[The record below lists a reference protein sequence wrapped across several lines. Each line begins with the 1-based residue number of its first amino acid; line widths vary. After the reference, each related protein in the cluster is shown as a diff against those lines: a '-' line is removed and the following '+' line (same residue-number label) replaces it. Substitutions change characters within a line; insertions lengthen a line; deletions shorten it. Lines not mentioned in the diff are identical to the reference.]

1 MSFLAIIEKICVISR
16 RVIHGKNLLIPL
28 PKNFARDGNFY
39 FASGN
44 VKSVVSE
51 IERSHGYPFRS
62 VAISFPLDQHPR
74 TPILPSIMTQIVSV
88 HSYRGGTGKSNLTAN
103 LATTVALSGK
113 RVGIVDTDI
122 QSPGIHIL
130 FRLDETKIKKTLND
144 YLWDEQC
151 HVKQIAYDVSSVI
164 NGQNS
169 NGKIFLIPSSMKSE
183 DIATILSEGYDV
195 ELLQKGFQELSDYLQ
210 LDYLFIDTHP
220 GLNEETLLSIGL
232 SNILVVILRPDQ
244 QDYLGTAVIVEV
256 ARELEVPKMLLV
268 VNKALTDFDFG
279 ILKEKVCET
288 YQLPVAGVL
297 PLSTEMLRLGSQGLF
312 TLHHPDHVWSQELRR
327 IANHL

>member
-1 MSFLAIIEKICVISR
+1 
-16 RVIHGKNLLIPL
+16 
-28 PKNFARDGNFY
+28 
-39 FASGN
+39 
-44 VKSVVSE
+44 
-51 IERSHGYPFRS
+51 
-62 VAISFPLDQHPR
+62 
-74 TPILPSIMTQIVSV
+74 MTQIVSI

-103 LATTVALSGK
+103 IATTMAMLGK

-130 FRLDETKIKKTLND
+130 FGLDETKIHKTLND
-144 YLWDEQC
+144 YLWDENC
-151 HVKQIAYDVSSVI
+151 NVKHIAYDVSNVF
-164 NGQNS
+164 NGNTATVE
-169 NGKIFLIPSSMKSE
+169 NNGGKIYLIPSSMKSE

-195 ELLQKGFQELSDYLQ
+195 ELLQQGFHQFGEALE
-210 LDYLFIDTHP
+210 LDYLFVDTHP

-232 SNILVVILRPDQ
+232 SSVLVVILRPDQ

-268 VNKALTDFDFG
+268 VNKALPDFDFD
-279 ILKEKVCET
+279 ILREKVQET

-312 TLHHPDHVWSQELRR
+312 CLLNPDHPLTDELQQIVR
-327 IANHL
+327 HVKG

>member
-1 MSFLAIIEKICVISR
+1 
-16 RVIHGKNLLIPL
+16 
-28 PKNFARDGNFY
+28 
-39 FASGN
+39 
-44 VKSVVSE
+44 
-51 IERSHGYPFRS
+51 
-62 VAISFPLDQHPR
+62 
-74 TPILPSIMTQIVSV
+74 MTQIISI

-103 LATTVALSGK
+103 LATTIALSGK

-130 FRLDETKIKKTLND
+130 FRLDETKINKTLND

-151 HVKQIAYDVSSVI
+151 HVKQIAYDVSYNL
-164 NGQNS
+164 NGHNS
-169 NGKIFLIPSSMKSE
+169 DGKIFLIPSSMKSE

-195 ELLQKGFQELSDYLQ
+195 ELLQKCFYELSDYLN

-232 SNILVVILRPDQ
+232 SNALVVILRPDQ

-256 ARELEVPKMLLV
+256 AKELEVPKMFLV
-268 VNKALTDFDFG
+268 VNKALPEFDFG
-279 ILKEKVCET
+279 ILKEKVHET
-288 YQLPVAGVL
+288 YQLPVAGIL

-312 TLHHPDHVWSQELRR
+312 TLHHPDHILSQELRR
-327 IANHL
+327 VANHL

>member
-1 MSFLAIIEKICVISR
+1 
-16 RVIHGKNLLIPL
+16 
-28 PKNFARDGNFY
+28 
-39 FASGN
+39 
-44 VKSVVSE
+44 
-51 IERSHGYPFRS
+51 
-62 VAISFPLDQHPR
+62 
-74 TPILPSIMTQIVSV
+74 MTQIISI

-103 LATTVALSGK
+103 LATTIALSGK

-130 FRLDETKIKKTLND
+130 FRLDETKINKTLND

-151 HVKQIAYDVSSVI
+151 HVKQIAYDVSYNL
-164 NGQNS
+164 NGHNS
-169 NGKIFLIPSSMKSE
+169 DGKIFLIPSSMKSE

-195 ELLQKGFQELSDYLQ
+195 ELLQKGFYELSDYLH

-256 ARELEVPKMLLV
+256 AKELEVPKMLLV
-268 VNKALTDFDFG
+268 VNKALPEFDFG
-279 ILKEKVCET
+279 ILKEKVHET
-288 YQLPVAGVL
+288 YQLPVAGIL

-312 TLHHPDHVWSQELRR
+312 TLHHPDHILSQELRR
-327 IANHL
+327 VANHL

>member
-1 MSFLAIIEKICVISR
+1 
-16 RVIHGKNLLIPL
+16 
-28 PKNFARDGNFY
+28 
-39 FASGN
+39 
-44 VKSVVSE
+44 
-51 IERSHGYPFRS
+51 
-62 VAISFPLDQHPR
+62 
-74 TPILPSIMTQIVSV
+74 MTQIISI

-103 LATTVALSGK
+103 LATTIALSGK

-130 FRLDETKIKKTLND
+130 FRLDETKINKTLND

-151 HVKQIAYDVSSVI
+151 HVKQIAYDVSYNL
-164 NGQNS
+164 NGHNS
-169 NGKIFLIPSSMKSE
+169 DGKIFLIPSSMKSE

-195 ELLQKGFQELSDYLQ
+195 ELLQKCFYELSDYLN

-232 SNILVVILRPDQ
+232 SNALVVILRPDQ

-256 ARELEVPKMLLV
+256 ARELEVPKMFLV
-268 VNKALTDFDFG
+268 VNKALPEFDFG
-279 ILKEKVCET
+279 ILKEKVHET
-288 YQLPVAGVL
+288 YQLPVAGIL

-312 TLHHPDHVWSQELRR
+312 SLHHPDHILSQELRR
-327 IANHL
+327 VANHL

>member
-1 MSFLAIIEKICVISR
+1 
-16 RVIHGKNLLIPL
+16 
-28 PKNFARDGNFY
+28 
-39 FASGN
+39 
-44 VKSVVSE
+44 
-51 IERSHGYPFRS
+51 
-62 VAISFPLDQHPR
+62 
-74 TPILPSIMTQIVSV
+74 MTHIVSI

-103 LATTVALSGK
+103 LATTMALQGY

-130 FRLDETKIKKTLND
+130 FRLDETKIHKTLND
-144 YLWDEQC
+144 YLWDDNC
-151 HVKQIAYDVSSVI
+151 SASQIAYDVSYVLSDAP
-164 NGQNS
+164 QPHPKS
-169 NGKIFLIPSSMKSE
+169 KIFLIPSSMKSE

-195 ELLQKGFQELSDYLQ
+195 ELLQQGFYEVSQQCQ

-232 SNILVVILRPDQ
+232 SNTLVVILRPDQ

-256 ARELEVPKMLLV
+256 AKELEVPNMVLV
-268 VNKALTDFDFG
+268 VNKALPEFDFTL
-279 ILKEKVCET
+279 LKEKVKET

-312 TLHHPDHVWSQELRR
+312 CLRHPDHPLTQELQKIVRH
-327 IANHL
+327 I

>member
-1 MSFLAIIEKICVISR
+1 
-16 RVIHGKNLLIPL
+16 
-28 PKNFARDGNFY
+28 
-39 FASGN
+39 
-44 VKSVVSE
+44 
-51 IERSHGYPFRS
+51 
-62 VAISFPLDQHPR
+62 
-74 TPILPSIMTQIVSV
+74 MTQIISI

-103 LATTVALSGK
+103 LATTIALSGK

-130 FRLDETKIKKTLND
+130 FRLDETKINKTLND

-151 HVKQIAYDVSSVI
+151 HVKQIAYDLSYNL
-164 NGQNS
+164 NGHNS
-169 NGKIFLIPSSMKSE
+169 DGKIFLIPSSMKSE

-195 ELLQKGFQELSDYLQ
+195 ELLQKCFYELSDYLN

-232 SNILVVILRPDQ
+232 SNALVVILRPDQ

-256 ARELEVPKMLLV
+256 ARELEVPKMFLV
-268 VNKALTDFDFG
+268 VNKALPEFDFG
-279 ILKEKVCET
+279 ILKEKVHET
-288 YQLPVAGVL
+288 YQLPVAGIL

-312 TLHHPDHVWSQELRR
+312 TLHHPDHILSQELRR
-327 IANHL
+327 VANHL